1 MASDTNYNP
10 FRDSRNSPGNV
21 DYELQDYYEDGVI
34 PPPHRLT
41 DHHSS
46 YSASTRNSG
55 YELSSPTQST
65 PALAGT
71 ANRPSD
77 AHIRGVYAAPGAV
90 STIDDP
96 FMPPS
101 QGQGFQELGGQD
113 NRWLEKQ
120 QSSNKKSKWMVI
132 GGIVALVGIVVIGV
146 AVGITVSK
154 HKSSS
159 DSSSGS
165 AVTQSN
171 PNDPSSFKKDS
182 RLIPSFYGLAYTPE
196 GSQLPNCGNKL
207 ADVIT
212 DIQLLSQL
220 TTRIR
225 LYGADCNQSALVLDA
240 IQQTKVNMTV
250 YLGNYAVP
258 NDNGTAYTRQKT
270 EIQSVIETFGTDH
283 ISGITVGNE
292 FMLNYLTANG
302 ATDPN
307 SAVGNTGAALLIA
320 DINDTRSM
328 ISQMSLNKTLTIGTA
343 DAGAYFNTLVLEQAD
358 FGMSNVHPWFANVSI
373 DQAAD
378 WTAEFFNTNNV
389 QAAAALTNTPE
400 MFIAETGWPTKSSDA
415 GNANNGPSLASE
427 ANLQIFLDTFVCQ
440 ANTNGTGYFF
450 FEYFDE
456 PWKDAQFGGV
466 EGWWGLFNSNRT
478 LKNIQIPNCPLS

>member
-1 MASDTNYNP
+1 M
-10 FRDSRNSPGNV
+10 SRNSA
-21 DYELQDYYEDGVI
+21 YELG
-34 PPPHRLT
+34 
-41 DHHSS
+41 
-46 YSASTRNSG
+46 
-55 YELSSPTQST
+55 SPTQST
-65 PALAGT
+65 PALAST
-71 ANRPSD
+71 TNHPPD
-77 AHIRGVYAAPGAV
+77 AHIRGVYSAPGAV

-132 GGIVALVGIVVIGV
+132 GGIVALVGIVIVGA
-146 AVGITVSK
+146 AVGISVSK

-159 DSSSGS
+159 NSSSKS
-165 AVTQSN
+165 NVTGSN
-171 PNDPSSFKKDS
+171 PDDPSSFKKSRFEIDS
-182 RLIPSFYGLAYTPE
+182 
-196 GSQLPNCGNKL
+196 
-207 ADVIT
+207 V
-212 DIQLLSQL
+212 
-220 TTRIR
+220 
-225 LYGADCNQSALVLDA
+225 VLR
-240 IQQTKVNMTV
+240 VNMTV

-258 NDNGTAYTRQKT
+258 NDNGTAYTRQRN

-307 SAVGNTGAALLIA
+307 SAIGNTGAALLIA

-343 DAGAYFNTLVLEQAD
+343 DAGAFFNTLVLEQAD

-389 QAAAALTNTPE
+389 QAAAALSNAPE

-427 ANLQIFLDTFVCQ
+427 ANLQTFLDTFVCQ

-456 PWKDAQFGGV
+456 PWKDVQFGGV